1 MKFNDFISSVKEFAD
16 QISRMD
22 QTTKTRDIRV
32 SLIVYLKTWKGMN
45 SFSNMN
51 ETESMALHF
60 KDPRRGQAC
69 LTAFKT
75 QFFYLIVSLF
85 KFQMLSSFLI
95 SHPKTPYSLS
105 PPLLTN
111 PPTSA
116 SWAWHS
122 PILGHRTFTGPR
134 ASPPIDDR
142 LAHPLLQ
149 MQLEP

>member
-51 ETESMALHF
+51 ETESMALYF

-75 QFFYLIVSLF
+75 QIFI
-85 KFQMLSSFLI
+85 
-95 SHPKTPYSLS
+95 
-105 PPLLTN
+105 
-111 PPTSA
+111 
-116 SWAWHS
+116 
-122 PILGHRTFTGPR
+122 
-134 ASPPIDDR
+134 
-142 LAHPLLQ
+142 
-149 MQLEP
+149 